1 METVKLYDKSP
12 YQRVFEAIVVSCTE
26 KGEDYEVILDRTL
39 FFPEEGGQ
47 SPDQGVLDG
56 ARVLDVQIKNDV
68 ITHILNQPL
77 EVASE
82 VHGEIDWQHRFSNM
96 QQHSGEHIFSGLVY
110 RTYGLTNVGFHLSD
124 QICTM
129 DFSGPLTAE
138 QIRELEWEVNQVI
151 AENVPIRAWYPEAEE
166 LAALEYRSKKE
177 LSGAVRIVEV
187 QDVDL
192 CACCAPHVARTGE
205 IGGFR
210 IQTVQNYKGGVRIS
224 YLCGFRALA
233 ADRERAGVLTEL
245 TGIFTTSQEKLA
257 ESARK
262 LKEKNQDLQYRL
274 NQAMQAL
281 LEYKISQIPAEQA
294 DVLLFES
301 ELEDG
306 VMRNVVN
313 RLVEQHAG
321 ICGIF
326 AGNDA
331 EGYRFVL
338 GSKNQDCRQV
348 AAKMREMLG
357 ARGGGSAMMV
367 QGSVAATEGQI
378 KEQLI

>member
-1 METVKLYDKSP
+1 METVKLYDKAP
-12 YQRVFEAIVVSCTE
+12 YERAFDALVVSCTE
-26 KGEDYEVILDRTL
+26 KGEHYEVILDRTL

-47 SPDQGVLDG
+47 SPDQGVLGG
-56 ARVLDVQIKNDV
+56 AKVLDVQIKNDV

-233 ADRERAGVLTEL
+233 AERERAGVLAEL

-262 LKEKNQDLQYRL
+262 LKERNQDLQYRL
-274 NQAMQAL
+274 NQATQAL

-294 DVLLFES
+294 DVLLFEA

-306 VMRNVVN
+306 VMRNAVN

-331 EGYRFVL
+331 EGYRFII

>member
-1 METVKLYDKSP
+1 METVKLYDRDP
-12 YQRVFEAIVVSCTE
+12 YQRAFDALVVSCTE
-26 KGEDYEVILDRTL
+26 KGEHYEVILDRTL

-47 SPDQGVLDG
+47 SPDQGVLGG
-56 ARVLDVQIKNDV
+56 AKVLDVQIKNDV

-233 ADRERAGVLTEL
+233 AERERAGVLAEL

-262 LKEKNQDLQYRL
+262 LKERNQDLQYRL
-274 NQAMQAL
+274 NQATQAL
-281 LEYKISQIPAEQA
+281 LEYKISQIPAEQE
-294 DVLLFES
+294 DVLLFEA

-306 VMRNVVN
+306 VMRNAVN
-313 RLVEQHAG
+313 HLVEQHAG

-331 EGYRFVL
+331 EGYRFII